1 MLKNVFKKIVIT
13 LLTAVTVW
21 LLFGYSP
28 SKKIPNDGKKHIQLW
43 IITGQKEEIPYS
55 VRMFNAVQD
64 SIVIDLTAIPWQEH
78 EKKIL
83 TAILSGN
90 PPDLVSQFI
99 PVAQW
104 ASRLALLPIDY
115 FINSDQ
121 FDTTVFFPALWQEMK
136 WKSQTFAIPWKTASY
151 AFFYN
156 NELFKAADLDP
167 SKPPKTWSDVI
178 TYSKKLVKRDEQGRL
193 KQMGFIADYGVLPG
207 HGDMPTSILIA
218 WQLGAQFLS
227 PDGSNVLMTNPATV
241 TGLEWVVNFN
251 KTYNTQE
258 LGSFISGF
266 GYAEQHA
273 FLSNKV
279 AMMCLQNTFIEHI
292 NLYRPDMDYTVCP
305 IPTYGDSPTVSSSG
319 SWWLGIPRGARHPVS
334 AWKFMKFAVGK
345 KTQIEESLEMEEPLF
360 PANRLAANDP
370 AFIKDEK
377 TRVFVKQ
384 MGYAHSPAV
393 VPLAHGVFWREYTM
407 ARERAVRGLQTP
419 TQALA
424 QAERQVQLELDKA
437 VRYDNYVR
445 KEIRF
450 ESQFYN
456 FSN

>member
-1 MLKNVFKKIVIT
+1 MLKNLLKKAAFSFLTIVT
-13 LLTAVTVW
+13 FW
-21 LLFGYSP
+21 FLFGYSP
-28 SKKIPNDGKKHIQLW
+28 SKKIPDDGKKHIQLW

-55 VRMFNAVQD
+55 VRMFNTVQD

-104 ASRLALLPIDY
+104 AARLALTPIDD
-115 FINSDQ
+115 FIQTDQ

-136 WKSQTFAIPWKTASY
+136 WKGQTFALPWKTASY

-156 NELFKAADLDP
+156 NGLFKEAGLDP

-178 TYSKKLVKRDEQGRL
+178 EYSKKLVRRDEQGRL
-193 KQMGFIADYGVLPG
+193 EQMGFIADYGVLPG

-227 PDGSNVLMTNPATV
+227 ADGSKVSITNAATV
-241 TGLEWVVNFN
+241 KGLEWVVNFN
-251 KTYNTQE
+251 RSYDTKE
-258 LGSFISGF
+258 LSAFISGF

-292 NLYRPDMDYTVCP
+292 NLYRPNMDYTVCP
-305 IPTYGDSPTVSSSG
+305 IPSFEGSTTVSSSG
-319 SWWLGIPRGARHPVS
+319 SWWLGIPRGARHSKS
-334 AWKFMKFAVGK
+334 AWEFMKFAVGE

-360 PANRLAANDP
+360 PANHLAANDP

-384 MGYAHSPAV
+384 MELSHSPAV
-393 VPLAHGVFWREYTM
+393 VPLTHGVFWREYTM

-419 TQALA
+419 LEALE
-424 QAERQVQLELDKA
+424 QAEKQVQLELDKA

-445 KEIRF
+445 REIRF
-450 ESQFYN
+450 ESRSNN